1 MVVHN
6 PNNWHWVDK
15 NCLEWARKYFNENLV
30 GLKTGDEDGKSAQ
43 IGSVSSIEGDC
54 EVSQRKG
61 KVISLFDLKLVMMV
75 NGHVGDEK
83 FEGSITVP
91 EVAFDSEKDEYQF
104 EVSIY
109 KETGKLSEIKPV
121 IKAKLLPQLRDAFSK
136 FGPDL
141 LSTHA
146 NDIQVP
152 ADQVNSQFTKGNLLS
167 GETSSSSSKEK
178 VAPAPTAAKVAAS
191 KPKVASSGVSADAP
205 KYNTTTLHLEPT
217 FNVPAIELYQTFLD
231 KQRIQAWSRSILEC
245 SSSGATLEKG
255 DEFNLFGGN
264 VTSKLVDLE
273 IGKRLVFEWRLNDWR
288 KGHNSRMTMEF
299 HESKEYH
306 ETKLQVT
313 WSGVPI
319 GEEDKVK
326 GNFMEYYVRSIKL
339 TFGFGAVL

>member
-1 MVVHN
+1 MAVHN

-15 NCLEWARKYFNENLV
+15 NCLDWARKYFNEHLV
-30 GLKTGDEDGKSAQ
+30 GLKTSERDGKQAE
-43 IGSVSSIEGDC
+43 ITSVSSMEGDC

-75 NGHVGDEK
+75 SGHVGDEK

-91 EVAFDSEKDEYQF
+91 EVAFDSEKDDYQF
-104 EVSIY
+104 DVSIY

-121 IKAKLLPQLRDAFSK
+121 IKEELLPQLRDVFYG
-136 FGPDL
+136 FGPEL
-141 LSTHA
+141 LKTHA

-152 ADQVNSQFTKGNLLS
+152 ADQVNSQFTKGNLQSGLASLS
-167 GETSSSSSKEK
+167 SKGKHPQVSSKTVTSKTEVATSS
-178 VAPAPTAAKVAAS
+178 T
-191 KPKVASSGVSADAP
+191 SGAP

-217 FNVPAIELYQTFLD
+217 FNVPAIELYQTFID
-231 KQRIQAWSRSILEC
+231 KQRIQAWSRSPLQSN
-245 SSSGATLEKG
+245 SSKSVLEKG
-255 DEFNLFGGN
+255 DEVTLFGGN
-264 VTSKLVDLE
+264 ITSKLVELE
-273 IGKRLVFEWRLNDWR
+273 AGKRLVFEWRLNDWR
-288 KGHNSRMTMEF
+288 QGHYSRMAMEF

-319 GEEDKVK
+319 GEEDKAK
-326 GNFMEYYVRSIKL
+326 GNFMDYYVRSIKL